1 MDIKKIVLSH
11 GSVGKEIVFSSIE
24 SLIEQIQALSVK
36 LHSGEILIYYDNS
49 HMDTF
54 VFSNTEEESL
64 LLAIKNMRNN
74 YEP

>member
-11 GSVGKEIVFSSIE
+11 SAIGKEIVLPSIE
-24 SLIEQIQALSVK
+24 MLVEQIQSLSVK

-54 VFSNTEEESL
+54 VFSNTEEKSL

-74 YEP
+74 YES

>member
-11 GSVGKEIVFSSIE
+11 DAVGKEIVFSSIE
-24 SLIEQIQALSVK
+24 SLIEQIQVLSVK

-54 VFSNTEEESL
+54 VFSFS
-64 LLAIKNMRNN
+64 
-74 YEP
+74 